1 MKIGGKKKIKVEDDK
16 GYLLDILSDSFKD
29 DILKKF
35 WIIIKRMMGIFYFFV
50 MDKYDIS

>member
-35 WIIIKRMMGIFYFFV
+35 WIIMHWIFVIF
-50 MDKYDIS
+50 